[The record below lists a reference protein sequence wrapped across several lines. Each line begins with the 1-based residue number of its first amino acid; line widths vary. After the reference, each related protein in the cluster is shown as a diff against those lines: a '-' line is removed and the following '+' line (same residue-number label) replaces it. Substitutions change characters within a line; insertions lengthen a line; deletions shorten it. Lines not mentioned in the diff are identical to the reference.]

1 MGAFTVSLQVGDL
14 ARRQF
19 IPVDNI
25 LVDTETAYSMFPESM
40 LTQLGIEQEGCR
52 WFKLADNRVVEYPVG
67 HACIRLQGNELTAL
81 VVFAPDDT
89 SPLLG
94 FTALETFGLGL
105 DTVNQRLVPVPG
117 LLK

>member
-1 MGAFTVSLQVGDL
+1 MSTFTVSLQVGDL
-14 ARRQF
+14 ARREF
-19 IPVDNI
+19 IQVEA
-25 LVDTETAYSMFPESM
+25 LVDPGTACSTFPEST
-40 LTQLGIEQEGCR
+40 LDQIGIERRGYR
-52 WFKLADNRVVEYPVG
+52 RFKLADDRIVEYPVG
-67 HACIRLQGNELTAL
+67 EARIRLQGNELTAL